1 MRQLAES
8 VRSCGHPG
16 ALGPLVTLGAAER
29 LDVAV
34 TLAGLYRGDLVAV
47 VGEAAA
53 NAVDRVL
60 ANVVGT
66 VLVYLTCNII
76 INALRHRIE

>member
-1 MRQLAES
+1 MRDLALR

-29 LDVAV
+29 ADVAAA
-34 TLAGLYRGDLVAV
+34 LAGLYRGDLVAV

-60 ANVVGT
+60 ANVVGSEFASS
-66 VLVYLTCNII
+66 N
-76 INALRHRIE
+76 